1 MFFFLNYLSYF
12 LFSEQA
18 ESKKKKT
25 KIIQERKEKRKKET
39 KLKGK
44 KRC

>member
-18 ESKKKKT
+18 ESKKKT